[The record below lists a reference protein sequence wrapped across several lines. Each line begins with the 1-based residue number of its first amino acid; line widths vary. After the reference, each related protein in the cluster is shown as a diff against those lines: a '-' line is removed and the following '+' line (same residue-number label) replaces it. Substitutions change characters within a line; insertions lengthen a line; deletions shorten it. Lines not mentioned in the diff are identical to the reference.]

1 MRTRIATVSDEN
13 RVSEL
18 LLASYTELMARD
30 YEPGV
35 LAASLP
41 KMVRANTSLLGSGTF
56 YIVDGPNSTAI
67 GCGGWTLAAPGSGM
81 ETAGVANLRHFA
93 THPGFTR
100 QGIGRLIFSRC
111 VEAARLAG
119 VTIFQA
125 YASLTAVAFYSSLG
139 LQHIG
144 DFDLQLGDGVAL
156 SAALMQGKV

>member
-119 VTIFQA
+119 VTISRLTPVSRPWRFIPA
-125 YASLTAVAFYSSLG
+125 LDCNTSVTSTFSWEMASLYPR
-139 LQHIG
+139 H
-144 DFDLQLGDGVAL
+144 
-156 SAALMQGKV
+156 